1 MKKFATRMFILGLAL
16 TGGAVGTVSYADQCV
31 PDPNAICPFI
41 YAPVK
46 CNDGV
51 TYSNQCFADAAC
63 AKGCRPVGTTV

>member
-1 MKKFATRMFILGLAL
+1 MKRATLIRSFLLGLAL
-16 TGGAVGTVSYADQCV
+16 TAIGSASYADKCV

-51 TYSNQCFADAAC
+51 TYTNQCFADAAC
-63 AKGCRPVGTTV
+63 AVGCHPA